1 MSKDVEIKSGIHP
14 SGEERNDWQTDEHR
28 TTVLLLVSGQFRVNL
43 SVDTYLLQNTGDYAM
58 WGPGIDHSWR
68 AETDSVVITIRW
80 PSGR

>member
-1 MSKDVEIKSGIHP
+1 MSKDVEIKWGIHP

-43 SVDTYLLQNTGDYAM
+43 PVDTYLLQNTGDYA
-58 WGPGIDHSWR
+58 WGPGIDHTWR